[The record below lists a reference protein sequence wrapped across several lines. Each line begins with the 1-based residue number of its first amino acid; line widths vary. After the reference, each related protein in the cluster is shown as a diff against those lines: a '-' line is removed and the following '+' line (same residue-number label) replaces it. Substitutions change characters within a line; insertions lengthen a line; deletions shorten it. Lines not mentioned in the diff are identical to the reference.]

1 LQVFNDMG
9 QTKLEY
15 DKTQGQTSQLPCAA
29 CNAQTYHL
37 VAKSVDIEMGL
48 LSVNSYEHFQIIQCQ
63 GCRSF
68 SFCKVSKITDF
79 EGAKGLRPTLKTR
92 RDLYPPRVP
101 GHKLIAESFLP
112 ESVSQVYA
120 ETYKALCNEQ
130 PVLAG
135 IGVRALI
142 EAVCQERNATGK
154 TLEQK
159 IDGLVNLNLLTS
171 DSAKFLH
178 NLRVIG
184 NQAAHKV
191 KPHSEEKLSAAM
203 KIIEH
208 LLEAVYVI
216 PKYGNKLSKP

>member
-1 LQVFNDMG
+1 MG

-15 DKTQGQTSQLPCAA
+15 DKTQGQTPQLPCAA
-29 CNAQTYHL
+29 CNAVTYHL
-37 VAKSVDIEMGL
+37 VARSVDLEMGL

-63 GCRSF
+63 GCRNF
-68 SFCKVSKITDF
+68 SFCKVSKLPDF
-79 EGAKGLRPTLKTR
+79 EAETKTSPRLKTR

-101 GHKLIAESFLP
+101 GHKLIAESLLP
-112 ESVSQVYA
+112 DPVSRVYA

-130 PVLAG
+130 LVLAG
-135 IGVRALI
+135 IGIRALI
-142 EAVCQERNATGK
+142 EAVCQERKAAGK

-159 IDGLVNLNLLTS
+159 IDGLVSLNLLTV

-178 NLRVIG
+178 NLRVLG

-208 LLEAVYVI
+208 LLEAVYII